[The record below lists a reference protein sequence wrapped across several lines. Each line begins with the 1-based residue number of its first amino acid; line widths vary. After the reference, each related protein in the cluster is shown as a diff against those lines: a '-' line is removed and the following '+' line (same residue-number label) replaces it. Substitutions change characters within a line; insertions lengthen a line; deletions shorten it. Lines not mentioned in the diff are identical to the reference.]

1 MKKPK
6 FIKEIEK
13 SEWKERAKCWRWYIR
28 VYWELDHKPMV
39 ELESLEIIVKE
50 LHKLEEENKKL
61 KKECEENDYLVEDNA
76 RWMKKC
82 EEKTME
88 IKKLKSDL
96 WECECSLWFES
107 DEVWFW
113 KWEYKR
119 LKKWIK
125 DHCKW
130 YWNLFPEDEM
140 KRQWKKA
147 DKKRKLKWMLM
158 EEDTLQELKDI
169 WEL

>member
-1 MKKPK
+1 MERMSKPK

-61 KKECEENDYLVEDNA
+61 KKYYDRDKEEL
-76 RWMKKC
+76 
-82 EEKTME
+82 ME
-88 IKKLKSDL
+88 SCYSLAKENEKLKSDL
-96 WECECSLWFES
+96 EECECSFWFES

-113 KWEYKR
+113 KLEYKR

-147 DKKRKLKWMLM
+147 DKKRK
-158 EEDTLQELKDI
+158 
-169 WEL
+169 